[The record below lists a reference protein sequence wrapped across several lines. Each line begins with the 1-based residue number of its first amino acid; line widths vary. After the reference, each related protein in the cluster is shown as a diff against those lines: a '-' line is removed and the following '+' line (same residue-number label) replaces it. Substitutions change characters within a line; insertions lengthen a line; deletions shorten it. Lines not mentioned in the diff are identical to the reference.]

1 MNKLN
6 AKQLLTLPI
15 GKYPDGNGLYLS
27 IYKPKKGEKRESQ
40 QTLKCNRQT
49 YELSSKKFQ

>member
-27 IYKPKKGEKRESQ
+27 IYKPKKGKWSFRYTLNKKAREMG
-40 QTLKCNRQT
+40 LGI
-49 YELSSKKFQ
+49 